1 MVSLLA
7 IVVQMVGAYVV
18 TPAWQAYGPAG
29 LAMPV
34 MLVVIAVYLYWYAQK
49 AAAKGWLG

>member
-1 MVSLLA
+1 
-7 IVVQMVGAYVV
+7 
-18 TPAWQAYGPAG
+18 

-49 AAAKGWLG
+49 AASKGWLGRA